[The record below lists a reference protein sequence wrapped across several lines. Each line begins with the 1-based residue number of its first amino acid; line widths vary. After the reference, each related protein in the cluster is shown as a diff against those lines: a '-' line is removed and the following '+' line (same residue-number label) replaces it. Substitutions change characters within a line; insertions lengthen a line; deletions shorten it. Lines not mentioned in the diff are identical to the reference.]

1 MEMMNEQSE
10 TACFDVDGVR
20 YRYLYMKE
28 DDPARGRRRTPVL
41 FVHGFA
47 QNALS
52 WFPTSR
58 TIFLERDVYGIDLV
72 GHGGSSVPVHPA
84 PYSLPAMGEALL
96 ALIKLIPGKPLVVAY
111 SMGGRVALSA
121 LLEVGPAAFAKQTP
135 QFPLDRFHSLCYI
148 DN

>member
-47 QNALS
+47 QSALS
-52 WFPTSR
+52 WFPQAAPSSLSATCTASTLSAMAGRRSR
-58 TIFLERDVYGIDLV
+58 FIRRRTACSPWARR
-72 GHGGSSVPVHPA
+72 
-84 PYSLPAMGEALL
+84 SLP
-96 ALIKLIPGKPLVVAY
+96 
-111 SMGGRVALSA
+111 LS
-121 LLEVGPAAFAKQTP
+121 
-135 QFPLDRFHSLCYI
+135 S
-148 DN
+148 

>member
-58 TIFLERDVYGIDLV
+58 TIFLERDVGPGPSGAVQLARHGRGAPCPYQADSGKTPGRGLFDGRARSAFRID
-72 GHGGSSVPVHPA
+72 
-84 PYSLPAMGEALL
+84 
-96 ALIKLIPGKPLVVAY
+96 
-111 SMGGRVALSA
+111 
-121 LLEVGPAAFAKQTP
+121 
-135 QFPLDRFHSLCYI
+135 
-148 DN
+148 